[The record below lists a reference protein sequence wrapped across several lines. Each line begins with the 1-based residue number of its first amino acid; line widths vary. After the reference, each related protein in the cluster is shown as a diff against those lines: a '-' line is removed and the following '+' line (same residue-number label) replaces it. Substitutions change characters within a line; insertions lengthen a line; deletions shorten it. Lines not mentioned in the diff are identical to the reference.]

1 LCFFLG
7 KNSIMTASRFA
18 STTFA
23 FPATQGA
30 RFVLLVVLMVSIA
43 VLSGCATQSRS
54 ASVYRAGESSVEQTV
69 RFGTIESIR
78 QVTIQR
84 DSKGVGVVAG
94 GAVGGIAG
102 SSVGD
107 GRSGQVGAVL
117 GAVLGGIAG
126 QAIEERANQVPG
138 VEITVRLESGRLVAI
153 VQEDDQSLR
162 AGDKVRLVGTG
173 GAVKLSRQ

>member
-1 LCFFLG
+1 
-7 KNSIMTASRFA
+7 MTAPRSV
-18 STTFA
+18 STTFVLSA
-23 FPATQGA
+23 AQGA
-30 RFVLLVVLMVSIA
+30 RFFILLLVMISIVA
-43 VLSGCATQSRS
+43 LTGCAMQSRS

-84 DSKGVGVVAG
+84 DSKGIGVVAG

-138 VEITVRLESGRLVAI
+138 VEITVRLESGRLIAI

-173 GAVKLSRQ
+173 GSVRLSRQ

>member
-1 LCFFLG
+1 MLL
-7 KNSIMTASRFA
+7 SPSASAAHARLE
-18 STTFA
+18 TH
-23 FPATQGA
+23 GA
-30 RFVLLVVLMVSIA
+30 RVTMLALLIVGVVVLN
-43 VLSGCATQSRS
+43 GCATQSRS
-54 ASVYRAGESSVEQTV
+54 ASVYRAGESSVEQAV
-69 RFGTIESIR
+69 RFGTVESIR
-78 QVTIQR
+78 PVTIQR
-84 DSKGVGVVAG
+84 DSKGVGVLAG

-126 QAIEERANQVPG
+126 QAIEERANKVPG
-138 VEITVRLESGRLVAI
+138 VEITVRLESGPLIAI

-173 GAVKLSRQ
+173 GSVRLSRQ

>member
-1 LCFFLG
+1 
-7 KNSIMTASRFA
+7 MTASKLPR
-18 STTFA
+18 TNVA
-23 FPATQGA
+23 FVVSQGA
-30 RFVLLVVLMVSIA
+30 RLATLALLLFSLVVLN
-43 VLSGCATQSRS
+43 GCATQSRS
-54 ASVYRAGESSVEQTV
+54 ASVYRAGESSIEQTV

-126 QAIEERANQVPG
+126 QAIEERANQAPG
-138 VEITVRLESGRLVAI
+138 VEITVRLDSGRLIAI

-173 GAVKLSRQ
+173 GSVRLSRQ

>member
-1 LCFFLG
+1 MTTSNFLLRFSLSSGASSIRFFTLALFLCC
-7 KNSIMTASRFA
+7 
-18 STTFA
+18 
-23 FPATQGA
+23 
-30 RFVLLVVLMVSIA
+30 LVVLT
-43 VLSGCATQSRS
+43 GCATQSRS
-54 ASVYRAGESSVEQTV
+54 AGVYRAGEASVEQTV
-69 RFGTIESIR
+69 RFGTVESIR

-107 GRSGQVGAVL
+107 GKTGQVGAVL
-117 GAVLGGIAG
+117 GAVLGGLAG

-138 VEITVRLESGRLVAI
+138 VEITVRLESGRLIAI

-173 GAVKLSRQ
+173 GSVKLSRQ

>member
-1 LCFFLG
+1 MTTSNFLLRFSLFSGASLIRFFTLALFLCC
-7 KNSIMTASRFA
+7 
-18 STTFA
+18 
-23 FPATQGA
+23 
-30 RFVLLVVLMVSIA
+30 LVVLT
-43 VLSGCATQSRS
+43 GCATQSRS
-54 ASVYRAGESSVEQTV
+54 AGVYRAGEASVEQTV
-69 RFGTIESIR
+69 RFGTVESIR

-107 GRSGQVGAVL
+107 GRTGQVGAVL

-138 VEITVRLESGRLVAI
+138 VEITVRLESGRLIAI

-173 GAVKLSRQ
+173 GSVKLSRQ

>member
-1 LCFFLG
+1 
-7 KNSIMTASRFA
+7 MTASKLPRTNVAFVA
-18 STTFA
+18 S
-23 FPATQGA
+23 QGA
-30 RFVLLVVLMVSIA
+30 RLATLALLLFSLV

-54 ASVYRAGESSVEQTV
+54 ASVYRAGESSIEQTV

-126 QAIEERANQVPG
+126 QAIEERANQAPG
-138 VEITVRLESGRLVAI
+138 VEITVRLDSGRLIAI
-153 VQEDDQSLR
+153 VQKDDRSLR

-173 GAVKLSRQ
+173 GSVRLSRQ